1 MRRELLGVVVGIGA
15 LLGSVA
21 VVGADNAETPAPDG
35 KPQTDIATLQSQAS
49 QLMKQ
54 IKSYYD
60 AGQEALT
67 KARDGSAKDRTC
79 ITDAVGRMQGPRD
92 LANGSYSEFQ
102 QAVARNDAGEA
113 ERAYLRIS
121 SFFNMVTEAYTSMQG
136 CGGPSNGSVIDG
148 APITE
153 NKNNMTTTTN
163 PTGGEG
169 GGNDLSGLQVSAE
182 QSKLGSQKAVD
193 GDGT

>member
-1 MRRELLGVVVGIGA
+1 MGIGA

-21 VVGADNAETPAPDG
+21 VVAADGAGTPAADE
-35 KPQTDIATLQSQAS
+35 KPKTDIATLESQAS
-49 QLMKQ
+49 QLMKK

-60 AGQEALT
+60 AGQEALG

-102 QAVARNDAGEA
+102 QAVARQDAAEA
-113 ERAYLRIS
+113 ERAYMRIS

-136 CGGPSNGSVIDG
+136 CGGPTSGSVIDG

-153 NKNNMTTTTN
+153 NTNNMSTTTN
-163 PTGGEG
+163 PTGGDG

-193 GDGT
+193 GSGT

>member
-1 MRRELLGVVVGIGA
+1 MGIGA

-21 VVGADNAETPAPDG
+21 VVAADNADAAGTEE
-35 KPQTDIATLQSQAS
+35 KPKVDIATLQSQAS

-60 AGQEALT
+60 AGQEALA

-79 ITDAVGRMQGPRD
+79 ITDAVGRMVGPRD

-102 QAVARNDAGEA
+102 QAVARKDAGEA

-121 SFFNMVTEAYTSMQG
+121 SFYNMVTEAYTSMQG
-136 CGGPSNGSVIDG
+136 CGGPTSGSVIDG

-153 NKNNMTTTTN
+153 NTNNMSTTTN
-163 PTGGEG
+163 PTGGDG

-182 QSKLGSQKAVD
+182 QSKLGSQKAVGD
-193 GDGT
+193 DGT